1 MLLQHK
7 GKTMDQDPKDWQ
19 IILMA
24 IIAAPILYV
33 LLWVAMA
40 LF

>member
-1 MLLQHK
+1 
-7 GKTMDQDPKDWQ
+7 MDWEPNDWQ

-24 IIAAPILYV
+24 IIAAPCIYV

-40 LF
+40 IF

>member
-1 MLLQHK
+1 
-7 GKTMDQDPKDWQ
+7 MDQDPKDWQ

-24 IIAAPILYV
+24 IIAAPCIYV
-33 LLWVAMA
+33 LLWVFMA

>member
-1 MLLQHK
+1 
-7 GKTMDQDPKDWQ
+7 MDWEPKEWQ

-33 LLWVAMA
+33 FLWVAMA